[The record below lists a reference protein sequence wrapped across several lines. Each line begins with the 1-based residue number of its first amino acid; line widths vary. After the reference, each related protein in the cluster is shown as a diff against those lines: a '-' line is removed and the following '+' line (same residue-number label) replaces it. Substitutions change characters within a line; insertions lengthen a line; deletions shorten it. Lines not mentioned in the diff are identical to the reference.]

1 MADQRPEVLRQR
13 DADRPELG
21 PDQGCSMTAGVA
33 DRTQVTTR
41 TGQLIIWKC
50 RDCATLL
57 APLTRYCSSCGRD
70 ELEQVPSAGTGVI
83 VSWRVVDREPDPG
96 CGPPGPSIV
105 AIVVLDEGPWV
116 YSWIDCDAPL
126 PPDQPVRVRFRHTR
140 PGERFPVFEP
150 HAGPTDTRPRR
161 AGKQCLTPSLTS
173 RRM

>member
-21 PDQGCSMTAGVA
+21 PDRGGSMTARVA

-50 RDCATLL
+50 RDCAALL
-57 APLTRYCSSCGRD
+57 APLTRYCSYCGSD

-83 VSWRVVDREPDPG
+83 VSWRAVDRAPDQV
-96 CGPPGPSIV
+96 CGLPNPSIV
-105 AIVVLDEGPWV
+105 AIVALDEGPWV

-126 PPDQPVRVRFRHTR
+126 PTGQPVRVWFRHTR

-150 HAGPTDTRPRR
+150 HAGPTKTRLRR
-161 AGKQCLTPSLTS
+161 AGKQCLTSSLTS
-173 RRM
+173 RRT